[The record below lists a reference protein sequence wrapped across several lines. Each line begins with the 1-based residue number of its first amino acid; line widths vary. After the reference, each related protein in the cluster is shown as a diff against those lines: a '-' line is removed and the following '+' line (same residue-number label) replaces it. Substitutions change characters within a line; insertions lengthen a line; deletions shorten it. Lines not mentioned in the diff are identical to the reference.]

1 MKKDVEKKTK
11 LKDISELKKKE
22 SIREKALLLGDDEV
36 IAKAIQNLL
45 RKDTLH

>member
-1 MKKDVEKKTK
+1 ME
-11 LKDISELKKKE
+11 KDIDKEPKHKDLSEIPKE
-22 SIREKALLLGDDEV
+22 SMKEKALRLGSDEV